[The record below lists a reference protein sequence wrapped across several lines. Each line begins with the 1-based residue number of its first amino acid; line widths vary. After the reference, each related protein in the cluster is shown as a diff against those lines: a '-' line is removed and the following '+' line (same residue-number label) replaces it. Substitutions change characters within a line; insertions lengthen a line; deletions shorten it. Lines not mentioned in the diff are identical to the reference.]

1 LRLTGDDDN
10 FAIVDFNTL
19 HRNSRC
25 HGCSQRAGHVFL
37 AEGAGTPRHW
47 QSHQFPKFVTGF
59 RAPSLAVMRIREKA
73 GTLGSLCRRR
83 FLPREREGWDAR
95 PQISSATKSAML
107 FSIAIC
113 T

>member
-1 LRLTGDDDN
+1 
-10 FAIVDFNTL
+10 
-19 HRNSRC
+19 
-25 HGCSQRAGHVFL
+25 
-37 AEGAGTPRHW
+37 
-47 QSHQFPKFVTGF
+47 
-59 RAPSLAVMRIREKA
+59 MRIREKA